1 MIIIYHCFIG
11 EADLRVLLGCW
22 FSWIPCSSWR
32 IKNLSIVTVY
42 SLQFTIRWYTYIEGL
57 GGLLGDVTKKG
68 SL

>member
-1 MIIIYHCFIG
+1 
-11 EADLRVLLGCW
+11 VLVFVDSVFFVENKESFNC
-22 FSWIPCSSWR
+22 
-32 IKNLSIVTVY
+32 Y